1 MVAFGIQSE
10 CCVLETCRGALG
22 QGFKVVL
29 LKGAHSTYDFEG
41 KTAGEVEREVEER
54 LEGERAEVVGWEGW
68 RP

>member
-1 MVAFGIQSE
+1 LGYRVNVACLRLVEGRS
-10 CCVLETCRGALG
+10 G